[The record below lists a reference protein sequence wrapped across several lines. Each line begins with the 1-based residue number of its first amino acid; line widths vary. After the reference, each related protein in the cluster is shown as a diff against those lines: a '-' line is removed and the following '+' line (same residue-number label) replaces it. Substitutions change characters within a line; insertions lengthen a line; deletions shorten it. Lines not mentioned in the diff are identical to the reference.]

1 MASHKFAWLVDEH
14 DQPLGQKYI
23 IESDDDF
30 NTIERDAYQFTET
43 QQRPVGIRLKG
54 FGVYEYHCILG
65 LCTSI
70 FLYDSKKL
78 RFRDKYI
85 QSIHDRHNGEGVRV
99 WH

>member
-1 MASHKFAWLVDEH
+1 MQSQKLAWLVDEN
-14 DQPLGQKYI
+14 DQQLSQKYV

-30 NTIERDAYQFTET
+30 NTVEREAYTFTET
-43 QQRPVGIRLKG
+43 QQLPVGIRLKG
-54 FGVYEYHCILG
+54 FGVYHYHCILG
-65 LCTSI
+65 LCTSM

-78 RFRDKYI
+78 RFRDSYI